1 VKRPHLKPAARGRI
15 EAVATEIKLGVD
27 EPARGFLGRR
37 SRRREDAGSLLITK
51 GSLVLEARHVLRGRL
66 EIDWDSIRKAVVD
79 DGTRW
84 GHMARTCR
92 FGAYDVHPD
101 GTGSGTLIGPLWSR
115 AASVMP
121 AACPMLEIAPVPAE
135 PPNLA
140 LVFEPLIQI
149 PSLREG
155 DGGGAAI
162 LLLCAADPE
171 EARALIAEHATVG
184 EIDRDDL
191 AHLEAVAG
199 SGQASRGVDAGS
211 AADSA

>member
-1 VKRPHLKPAARGRI
+1 VRRPNRKSAAGRGRI

-66 EIDWDSIRKAVVD
+66 EIGWDSIRKAIVD

-84 GHMARTCR
+84 GHMALTCR
-92 FGAYDVHPD
+92 FGAYDVRPE
-101 GTGSGTLIGPLWSR
+101 GAGSGTLIGPLWAR

-121 AACPMLEIAPVPAE
+121 AACPMLEIDPVPAE

-140 LVFEPLIQI
+140 LVFEPLLEI
-149 PSLREG
+149 SSFREG
-155 DGGGAAI
+155 DGGAAAI
-162 LLLCAADPE
+162 VLLRAADPE

-191 AHLEAVAG
+191 AYLEAAAG
-199 SGQASRGVDAGS
+199 PGRIARE
-211 AADSA
+211 AADSEQSA

>member
-1 VKRPHLKPAARGRI
+1 VKRPHLKPAAARGRI

-51 GSLVLEARHVLRGRL
+51 GSLVLEARHVLSGRV
-66 EIDWDSIRKAVVD
+66 EVAWDSIRKAVVD

-84 GHMARTCR
+84 GHMARNCR
-92 FGAYDVHPD
+92 FGAYDIHPD
-101 GTGSGTLIGPLWSR
+101 GSGSGTLIGPLWSR

-121 AACPMLEIAPVPAE
+121 AACPMLEIEPVPAE

-140 LVFEPLIQI
+140 LLFEPLAEI
-149 PSLREG
+149 PSLLQG
-155 DGGGAAI
+155 NGGAAI
-162 LLLCAADPE
+162 LLLLAADAE

-191 AHLEAVAG
+191 AYLESLAG